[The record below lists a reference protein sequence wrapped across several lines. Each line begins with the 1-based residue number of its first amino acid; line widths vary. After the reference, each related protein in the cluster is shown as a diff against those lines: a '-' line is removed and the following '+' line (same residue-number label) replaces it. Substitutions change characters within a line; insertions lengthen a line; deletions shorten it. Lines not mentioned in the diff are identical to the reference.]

1 MRRSTCKTSIS
12 AGYKQRAQ
20 PANFHE
26 LPVFVFCGEN
36 RLARGSQFL
45 FDIIVRAA
53 LLCTGRPQSYAEVV
67 MQENERT
74 KMLDRSTERLG
85 EMRRYL

>member
-1 MRRSTCKTSIS
+1 M
-12 AGYKQRAQ
+12 AGFCFPEQTLGFVR
-20 PANFHE
+20 
-26 LPVFVFCGEN
+26 LPV
-36 RLARGSQFL
+36 S

-53 LLCTGRPQSYAEVV
+53 LLFTGRPQSYAEVV

-74 KMLDRSTERLG
+74 KMMDRSAERLG